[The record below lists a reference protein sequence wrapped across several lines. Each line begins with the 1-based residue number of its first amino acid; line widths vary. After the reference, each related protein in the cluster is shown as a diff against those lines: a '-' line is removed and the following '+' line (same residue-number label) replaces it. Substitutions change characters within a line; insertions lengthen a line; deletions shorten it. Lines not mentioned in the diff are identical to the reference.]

1 MRDKQQNKPL
11 DVKAANPSAR
21 LVASASW
28 RTALLAQLAVAVA
41 GCGSAAEQEIQT
53 PDGPGDAVQDTGG
66 GEAER
71 LARAVPDSVMARWG
85 LPDGAVARLGRGTME
100 GYAFTPDGRSL
111 VISSGV
117 GLWYYDIA
125 TGEPVALEAKG
136 MPPEGEED
144 ATDGTV
150 FQDMRWMSFKP
161 GLDVRSQDG
170 ATLANAMGDTVRVR
184 DVATGAIRFEERVEE
199 PVRALAYWAE
209 PFTLAVASGS
219 DIIVW
224 RDRRGEGIQQSTLA
238 GEAGYAR
245 ALTILAGGSRLASA
259 YIDQDS
265 GEIRLWDLERERAE
279 GVRAL
284 LHPEGYCCLDWG
296 NMAFSPDG
304 SMLAAGGFETVFLWD
319 VATGQWRGRLEDIDA
334 SANIVAIAF
343 SPDGTTV
350 GTRWNN
356 DPGHIRLWDAAS
368 GAFRDIGSEEHLP
381 LAPIGI
387 STDGSTLATLS
398 QWDAS
403 FSYEGWR
410 SWGGQAGV
418 TQFWDTR
425 TGERYNTVISSPHE
439 LAISPDFQI
448 VASTWWVESR
458 GDVSGAVE
466 LYNIRTGGEVQLSH
480 GNSIESVAFSP
491 DGRIV
496 ASWMHPAD
504 GVEEFDETIR
514 LWDVA
519 TGDLLLATSADTVVS
534 LEDPE
539 TDELIATVS
548 NGSVMFARAAPPPKI
563 AAFEVSATPDG
574 DTVWLSSDREVE
586 ATAFGGSIM
595 LQRAPFDTPRDPDLA
610 AMFEA
615 AMQRAGP

>member
-1 MRDKQQNKPL
+1 M
-11 DVKAANPSAR
+11 
-21 LVASASW
+21 
-28 RTALLAQLAVAVA
+28 
-41 GCGSAAEQEIQT
+41 
-53 PDGPGDAVQDTGG
+53 PDGPGDAVQDTGV
-66 GEAER
+66 GEAQR
-71 LARAVPDSVMARWG
+71 LARTVPDSVTARWS

-100 GYAFTPDGRSL
+100 GYAFAPDGRSL

-136 MPPEGEED
+136 MPPEGGED
-144 ATDGTV
+144 GPDGTV
-150 FQDMRWMSFKP
+150 FQDMQWMSFKP

-170 ATLANAMGDTVRVR
+170 ATLASAMGDTVRVR

-224 RDRRGEGIQQSTLA
+224 RDRGGEGVQPRMLA
-238 GEAGYAR
+238 GEADDAR
-245 ALTILAGGSRLASA
+245 ALTIRADGSRLASA
-259 YIDQDS
+259 HIDRDS

-284 LHPEGYCCLDWG
+284 LYPEGHCCLDWG

-319 VATGQWRGRLEDIDA
+319 VATGQRKGRLEDIDA

-356 DPGHIRLWDAAS
+356 DPGYVRLWDAAS
-368 GAFRDIGSEEHLP
+368 GEFRDIGSEEHLP

-410 SWGGQAGV
+410 IRGGERGAV
-418 TQFWDTR
+418 QFWDTR
-425 TGERYNTVISSPHE
+425 TGGRYNFAISSSQG
-439 LAISPDFQI
+439 LAISPDFQT
-448 VASTWWVESR
+448 VASAWWEESR
-458 GDVSGAVE
+458 GDVFGAVE
-466 LYNIRTGGEVQLSH
+466 LYDIRTGGEVQLWH
-480 GNSIESVAFSP
+480 ENSIESVAFSP
-491 DGRIV
+491 DGRIF

-504 GVEEFDETIR
+504 GIEEFDETIR

-534 LEDPE
+534 LDDPE

-563 AAFEVSATPDG
+563 AAPEVSVTPDG
-574 DTVWLSSDREVE
+574 DTVWLSPDREVE
-586 ATAFGGSIM
+586 ATEVGGSIM
-595 LQRAPFDTPRDPDLA
+595 LQRVPFDTPRDPELA

-615 AMQRAGP
+615 AMQRAAP